1 VAGPYEARVDW
12 DLGAGEDWAMVFV
25 DGDLA
30 SRVYMQAPVVI
41 VLRKFAAAV
50 ADSVRSMA
58 EVVVIDD
65 WDADELRASTEALDA
80 AFPDRRLAEDL
91 DVRAFSA
98 GDLWFYTV

>member
-1 VAGPYEARVDW
+1 VAGPFETRVDW

-41 VLRKFAAAV
+41 VLRRFAGAV
-50 ADSVRSMA
+50 TDSLKSVA

-65 WDADELRASTEALDA
+65 WDADELCASTEALDA
-80 AFPDRRLAEDL
+80 AFPGRRLGEDL